1 MRSLHASAVAA
12 IAGVSM
18 LPLSIDSVSAFTLP
32 GDTAAISI
40 AGVQIETVYFRGVAR
55 GGVHRGYGVH
65 GGGFHG
71 GYGYHRGYGYG
82 AGVGAAV
89 LGGAA
94 VGAAVLSRRCWTN
107 SYGAQV
113 CN

>member
-1 MRSLHASAVAA
+1 MFRRLAQFLRRGSSMRSLHASSVAA

-18 LPLSIDSVSAFTLP
+18 LALSIDSVSAFTLP
-32 GDTAAISI
+32 GDTAAIST
-40 AGVQIETVYFRGVAR
+40 AGVQI
-55 GGVHRGYGVH
+55 HRGYGFHGGGFH

-94 VGAAVLSRRCWTN
+94 VLAHRCWI
-107 SYGAQV
+107 
-113 CN
+113 

>member
-1 MRSLHASAVAA
+1 MRSLQANLLAA

-18 LPLSIDSVSAFTLP
+18 LVSSIESVSAFSLP
-32 GDTAAISI
+32 GATAGIST
-40 AGVQIETVYFRGVAR
+40 AGAQIETVFYRGVAR
-55 GGVHRGYGVH
+55 GGFHRGYGFH

-82 AGVGAAV
+82 AGAAV

-94 VGAAVLSRRCWTN
+94 VGAAVLSRRCWIN
-107 SYGAQV
+107 SYGTQV
-113 CN
+113 CNY

>member
-1 MRSLHASAVAA
+1 MRALHASLVAA

-18 LPLSIDSVSAFTLP
+18 LVLSIDSVSAFTLP
-32 GDTAAISI
+32 DATAGIST
-40 AGVQIETVYFRGVAR
+40 AGAQIETVYYRGVAR

-71 GYGYHRGYGYG
+71 GYGYHRYGYG

-94 VGAAVLSRRCWTN
+94 VGAAVLSRRCWIN
-107 SYGAQV
+107 SYGVQV